1 MKHLKDPPAAAL
13 SPQRKIHF
21 DYPWL
26 SAAVP
31 LVVLMIVLPL
41 ANPRFLTVSN
51 LTSVLLQAA
60 VYVIMALGMSFV
72 LMTGGIDLSQGSL
85 LALTGVVAAYIVQNQ
100 GSVLLAILA
109 SILVGAL
116 VGVVNGSVISR
127 LSIPPFIM
135 TLSTMYL
142 CRGLTLVITQASP
155 ISISSDTF
163 RWIGSGDFLGI
174 PVPVIIFVTAAIIGQ
189 FILSYTA
196 TGRYILAVG
205 SNREAARLS
214 GIKTRWNECKVYI
227 ISGIMVAIAGVVYV
241 ARLGAAQA
249 NAGQSYEME
258 AVAASVLGGTSVL
271 GGEGNIVGTVLGA
284 IVVAIIRN
292 AIVLLEVST
301 YYQQMITG
309 AVILLA
315 VIVDVQR
322 KARAAK
328 RVD

>member
-1 MKHLKDPPAAAL
+1 MAQLKEAVEENKT
-13 SPQRKIHF
+13 QKRRFHF
-21 DYPWL
+21 NYPWL
-26 SAAVP
+26 SAAIP
-31 LVVLMIVLPL
+31 LVVLVVGLSF
-41 ANPRFLTVSN
+41 AHPRFLTASN

-85 LALTGVVAAYIVQNQ
+85 LALVGVVSAYIVQNYN
-100 GSVLLAILA
+100 SIPLAILA
-109 SILVGAL
+109 SILVGAV
-116 VGVVNGSVISR
+116 VGAANGTVISC
-127 LSIPPFIM
+127 LKIPPFIM

-142 CRGLTLVITQASP
+142 CRGLTLVITQATP
-155 ISISSDTF
+155 IAITNSSF
-163 RWIGSGDFLGI
+163 KWIGGGSLLGI
-174 PVPVIIFVTAAIIGQ
+174 PVPVIIFLVAAAVGQ

-214 GIKTRWNECKVYI
+214 GIKVRWNECKVYI
-227 ISGIMVAIAGVVYV
+227 ISGIMVAIAGIVYV

-249 NAGQSYEME
+249 TAGQSYEME

-271 GGEGNIVGTVLGA
+271 GGEGGIIGTVLGA

-292 AIVLLEVST
+292 AIILLEIST

-309 AVILLA
+309 AVILIA